1 MKPPDLSKAKHYRKH
16 RQKLLRQAWDKDY
29 DKDFALDQRA
39 VENLNAYAAVM
50 GIVLK
55 QDSVSWHRPF
65 FQGGINKGDRNSA
78 QIELGK
84 VLSPEEQAV
93 FIDQMVKE
101 FGAERAAKFDVVASK
116 EGLRVIH
123 GNDMYSREA
132 VGEDGGVINLKAK
145 EKKTKNF

>member
-1 MKPPDLSKAKHYRKH
+1 
-16 RQKLLRQAWDKDY
+16 
-29 DKDFALDQRA
+29 
-39 VENLNAYAAVM
+39 M

-65 FQGGINKGDRNSA
+65 FQTSINKGDRNSSA

-116 EGLRVIH
+116 RGLRVIH

-132 VGEDGGVINLKAK
+132 VGEDGGVINLKLKRK
-145 EKKTKNF
+145 ENKEF